1 MPVDNTVMKNV
12 DCQNSPQQYLTQY
25 IRYSSMFF
33 PCKEVCMGE
42 VNRENMGYVEISEI
56 KVAKSWHLWL
66 CFDIIQKV
74 YGMKTNGFIVFKQVM
89 QALNN

>member
-1 MPVDNTVMKNV
+1 M
-12 DCQNSPQQYLTQY
+12 S
-25 IRYSSMFF
+25 
-33 PCKEVCMGE
+33 E
-42 VNRENMGYVEISEI
+42 VNREDMGYVEISEI